1 MKKIFCLVI
10 FLSSLAILASCA
22 LFQNGGNWTTISQST
37 SSEPYYVLQARGNRF
52 RILYEENSSARMNWY
67 VNDYDPGLELKF
79 QTLNRDEIKDLAGA
93 TSEQELSGQGYADFT
108 LVYEASYKPQ
118 VELTYFKVHVEL
130 DDEGNVNPKRSS
142 MTYQKKETRDD

>member
-10 FLSSLAILASCA
+10 FLSSLAILAFCA

-93 TSEQELSGQGYADFT
+93 TSEQELSG
-108 LVYEASYKPQ
+108 
-118 VELTYFKVHVEL
+118 
-130 DDEGNVNPKRSS
+130 
-142 MTYQKKETRDD
+142 